1 MDEVTVDQI
10 TDRSNRRQ
18 RSCPAT
24 SCGVCFLLKYMIV
37 ITISSATFGYFIYVD
52 REKDKCFL
60 FAIRNDSELDHRSV
74 CHFLISGFSGV
85 IILQIVLVVI
95 AICNTVWGKW
105 YIMCVCEVF

>member
-52 REKDKCFL
+52 QENDKCFL
-60 FAIRNDSELDHRSV
+60 FAKRNDSHRY
-74 CHFLISGFSGV
+74 FFISGFSGV

-105 YIMCVCEVF
+105 YIMCVCEVV